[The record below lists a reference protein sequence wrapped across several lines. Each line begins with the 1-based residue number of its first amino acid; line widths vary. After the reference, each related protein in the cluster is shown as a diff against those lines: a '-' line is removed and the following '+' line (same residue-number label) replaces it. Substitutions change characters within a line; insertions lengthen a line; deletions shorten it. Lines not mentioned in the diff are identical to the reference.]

1 MELILE
7 QKQQQKLS
15 AQMIQSMEVL
25 QMSTLELQ
33 EYVEELLLENPV
45 LEREDACSQEEG
57 SELLHKLEWLAANS
71 RQGRHSRSDRSLE
84 LANAVAAP
92 ADESLYDHLGA
103 QIPWNYLSPAVCRGI
118 EGVLTGLN
126 DNGWLEES
134 AEELARRCGVSSE
147 VISGAEIIV
156 QNLEPAGVGARTLQQ
171 CLKLQLLRR
180 GEHGLALTIVKHHLE
195 DMAKNHYHQIARAT
209 GASREEIQHACR
221 LIRSLDPKPGAAF
234 APREVSSYVNPDLI
248 VWEENGTLDV
258 AFLERNSPMI
268 HISPY
273 YRDLL
278 HSSED
283 TQVKTYLHE
292 KLRQAD
298 WVIQNI
304 EQRKNTV
311 LRCARCIVQ
320 RQEAFF
326 LRGKDHLSPLT
337 QADVASALE
346 LHESTISRAIR
357 DKYIQCSWGT
367 FPMSFFFSRALAG
380 QENVS
385 TSRVKSILRDLI
397 AGEDKAKPLSDQKLC
412 DMLATQGLTVSRRTV
427 AKYRDEM
434 GLPSAP
440 GRKEF

>member
-1 MELILE
+1 M
-7 QKQQQKLS
+7 
-15 AQMIQSMEVL
+15 
-25 QMSTLELQ
+25 
-33 EYVEELLLENPV
+33 
-45 LEREDACSQEEG
+45 
-57 SELLHKLEWLAANS
+57 
-71 RQGRHSRSDRSLE
+71 
-84 LANAVAAP
+84 
-92 ADESLYDHLGA
+92 
-103 QIPWNYLSPAVCRGI
+103 
-118 EGVLTGLN
+118 
-126 DNGWLEES
+126 
-134 AEELARRCGVSSE
+134 
-147 VISGAEIIV
+147 
-156 QNLEPAGVGARTLQQ
+156 GARTLQQ

-278 HSSED
+278 HSSKD

-337 QADVASALE
+337 QAEVATALE

-397 AGEDKAKPLSDQKLC
+397 AEEDKAKPLSDQKLC
-412 DMLATQGLTVSRRTV
+412 DMLTAQGLTVSRRTV